1 MYKFIILFLGLCLPF
16 FAVSCSNRSPESVTE
31 KYMSAIYSED
41 VEAFKD
47 VIIQARADQ
56 DQAFIEVSIR
66 SLKQDLTNRYG
77 KEWIRSAEY
86 TELSMDDDIVTVQVR
101 INKDEN
107 SIKVQLIKEGDQWK
121 VQY

>member
-1 MYKFIILFLGLCLPF
+1 
-16 FAVSCSNRSPESVTE
+16 
-31 KYMSAIYSED
+31 MSAIYSED